1 MAVKNFSSR
10 VQICG
15 RSAGCH
21 GGHNAVEQS
30 AYISRETMYCEYD
43 GKTYSPKYSE
53 DLVHTEVLLPENA
66 PKEYADPKV
75 LWNAVEMAEKSNNA
89 QTARTVRMELPNN
102 WSYEL
107 ATEVVRALCER
118 EFVKKGMCV
127 QFAIHDSVN
136 KKTGQR
142 NLHVHILLTMRGI
155 DENGKWMP
163 KQKKVYLTD
172 EKGERI
178 PLIDKATGQQK
189 VDKQNRRQWKC
200 KSVPTNDWNS
210 KENARQWR
218 KDFVDTI
225 NAVNERMGMTDYFW
239 EYRSFKEQG
248 LEIKPQIHLGEKASA
263 MERAGIHT
271 IRGDI
276 NRDIIARNAI
286 VLKAQAALEQ
296 AKKELEEIKASP
308 VKVVTAIRNEILD
321 MIREIAKRNSNRLN
335 LPVIKG
341 EYLKKIN
348 DRSVLQKK
356 DWMESFVHDMG
367 WTTFAEM
374 NADREKLKQSYD
386 DLLTDRTV
394 KADRINYLS
403 TLLDKY
409 EDYKPY
415 IKYHKEQW
423 AVTGWVRKRYER
435 SHIAE
440 LEYYDMY
447 RDELKGM
454 IKEPDKK
461 ISPVSWKKELEKLK
475 PEYDKTQKPYSQ
487 LVWKLAAIEVL
498 NYNRK
503 DLERMLESERHQ
515 QVRQISR
522 SAKRENALE

>member
-10 VQICG
+10 IQICG
-15 RSAGCH
+15 RSASCH

-43 GKTYSPKYSE
+43 GKIYYPKYSE

-66 PKEYADPKV
+66 PKEYADSKV
-75 LWNAVEMAEKSNNA
+75 LWNAVEMAEKSSNA

-107 ATEVVRALCER
+107 ATEVVRSLCEK

-155 DENGKWMP
+155 DENGKWMS

-172 EKGERI
+172 ENGERI

-210 KENARQWR
+210 KDNARQWR
-218 KDFVDTI
+218 KDFVETI
-225 NAVNERMGMTDYFW
+225 NAVNERMNMTDDFW

-248 LEIKPQIHLGEKASA
+248 LELEPQIHLGEKASA

-286 VLKAQAALEQ
+286 LLKAQVALEQ
-296 AKKELEEIKASP
+296 AKKELEEIKSIP
-308 VKVVTAIRNEILD
+308 VKVVTAVKNEILD
-321 MIREIAKRNSNRLN
+321 MIREMAKRNNNRMN

-341 EYLKKIN
+341 EFLGKIN
-348 DRSVLQKK
+348 DRSALQRR

-367 WTTFAEM
+367 WTTFDEM
-374 NADREKLKQSYD
+374 NMDRQTLKQSYGKLIAD
-386 DLLTDRTV
+386 RALL
-394 KADRINYLS
+394 ADRINYLS
-403 TLLDKY
+403 VLLDKY
-409 EDYKPY
+409 DDYKPY
-415 IKYHKEQW
+415 IKNHKEQW
-423 AVTGWVRKRYER
+423 AATGRARKKYER
-435 SHIAE
+435 EHIAE
-440 LEYYDMY
+440 LAYYDMY
-447 RDELKGM
+447 RNELKDM

-461 ISPVSWKKELEKLK
+461 ITPTSWKKELEKLK

-503 DLERMLESERHQ
+503 DLERMLENEGHQ
-515 QVRQISR
+515 NKRQLSR
-522 SAKRENALE
+522 VGKRENALE

>member
-1 MAVKNFSSR
+1 M
-10 VQICG
+10 
-15 RSAGCH
+15 
-21 GGHNAVEQS
+21 EQS

-43 GKTYSPKYSE
+43 GKTYYPKYSE

-75 LWNAVEMAEKSNNA
+75 LWNAVEMAEKSSNA

-107 ATEVVRALCER
+107 ATEVVRSLCEK

-172 EKGERI
+172 ENGERI

-189 VDKQNRRQWKC
+189 VDKQNRKQWKC
-200 KSVPTNDWNS
+200 KSVPTNEWNS
-210 KENARQWR
+210 KDNARQWR

-225 NAVNERMGMTDYFW
+225 NAINERMGMNDNFW

-248 LEIKPQIHLGEKASA
+248 LELEPQIHLGEKASA

-286 VLKAQAALEQ
+286 LLKAQAALEQ
-296 AKKELEEIKASP
+296 AKKELEEIKSIP
-308 VKVVTAIRNEILD
+308 VKVVTAIKNEILD

-335 LPVIKG
+335 LPVFKG
-341 EYLKKIN
+341 EYLGKIN

-367 WTTFAEM
+367 WTSFAEM
-374 NADREKLKQSYD
+374 DADREKLKQSYD
-386 DLLTDRTV
+386 DLLADRTV
-394 KADRINYLS
+394 KADCINYLS
-403 TLLDKY
+403 ALLDKY

-415 IKYHKEQW
+415 IKNHKEQW
-423 AVTGWVRKRYER
+423 AVTGWARKRYER

-440 LEYYDMY
+440 LAYYDMY

-461 ISPVSWKKELEKLK
+461 IAPASWKKELEKLK

>member
-1 MAVKNFSSR
+1 
-10 VQICG
+10 
-15 RSAGCH
+15 
-21 GGHNAVEQS
+21 
-30 AYISRETMYCEYD
+30 MYCEYD
-43 GKTYSPKYSE
+43 GKTYYPKYSE

-75 LWNAVEMAEKSNNA
+75 LWNAVEMAEKSSNA

-107 ATEVVRALCER
+107 ATEVVRSLCEK

-172 EKGERI
+172 ENGERI

-210 KENARQWR
+210 KDNARQWR

-225 NAVNERMGMTDYFW
+225 NAINERMGMTDNFW

-248 LEIKPQIHLGEKASA
+248 LELEPQIHLGEKASA

-286 VLKAQAALEQ
+286 LLKAQAALDQ
-296 AKKELEEIKASP
+296 AKKELEEIKSIP
-308 VKVVTAIRNEILD
+308 VKVVTAIKNEILD

-335 LPVIKG
+335 LPVFKG
-341 EYLKKIN
+341 EYLGKIS
-348 DRSVLQKK
+348 DRSVLQTK

-367 WTTFAEM
+367 WTTFDEM
-374 NADREKLKQSYD
+374 YADREALKQSYD
-386 DLLTDRTV
+386 GILAVRTV

-403 TLLDKY
+403 ALLDKY

-415 IKYHKEQW
+415 IKNHKEQW
-423 AVTGWVRKRYER
+423 AVTGWARKKYER
-435 SHIAE
+435 THIAE
-440 LEYYDMY
+440 LAYYDMY

-461 ISPVSWKKELEKLK
+461 ITPTSWKKELEKLK
-475 PEYDKTQKPYSQ
+475 PEYEKTQKPYSQ
-487 LVWKLAAIEVL
+487 LVWRLAAIEVL

-503 DLERMLESERHQ
+503 DLERMLENEKHQ
-515 QVRQISR
+515 QERQANRGVKKKEYS
-522 SAKRENALE
+522 L